1 MLDRIVDTILTTMMV
16 LGVAVI
22 ISIPIWLFTDNED
35 QPIEV
40 EHSQEIEK
48 KLLRMTKEL
57 EELREL
63 LRKQALDQAVSE

>member
-48 KLLRMTKEL
+48 KLIRMTKEL

-63 LRKQALDQAVSE
+63 LRKRAVVE